1 MRTVFKSELLILIPE
16 TDAEA
21 AQLTGWKADREGHVL
36 AFNQNAGN
44 GVAIRSLG
52 LRDDV
57 CREPINVTS
66 RHPDPQVKLIGNLAA
81 TAFDLDGRHY
91 ASVEGFWQGLKFP
104 KQSDRDRVA
113 ALSGL
118 EAKRAGDA
126 AAYGET
132 VEYDGQLV
140 VVGAWGHWQLMRLA
154 CEAKF
159 TQNWEARS
167 ALLAT
172 GDRPLVHRV
181 RKDSRTIPGVIM
193 SEIWMRLRAKL
204 RAASPLPQP
213 EDEPD
218 E

>member
-1 MRTVFKSELLILIPE
+1 MRTVFKNELLILIPE

-21 AQLTGWKADREGHVL
+21 TELASWKADREGHVL
-36 AFNQNAGN
+36 ALNQNAVHGLT
-44 GVAIRSLG
+44 IRSLG

-66 RHPDPQVKLIGNLAA
+66 RHPDPQVQLIGNLAA
-81 TAFDLDGRHY
+81 TAFDLDSRHY
-91 ASVEGFWQGLKFP
+91 ASVEGFWQALKF
-104 KQSDRDRVA
+104 KARADRERVA
-113 ALSGL
+113 ALSGH
-118 EAKRAGDA
+118 EAKRAGSEMT
-126 AAYGET
+126 YSET
-132 VEYDGQLV
+132 IEYDGQSV
-140 VVGAWGHWQLMRLA
+140 AVGTWAHWQLMRRA
-154 CEAKF
+154 NEAKF

-204 RAASPLPQP
+204 RTASPLPQP